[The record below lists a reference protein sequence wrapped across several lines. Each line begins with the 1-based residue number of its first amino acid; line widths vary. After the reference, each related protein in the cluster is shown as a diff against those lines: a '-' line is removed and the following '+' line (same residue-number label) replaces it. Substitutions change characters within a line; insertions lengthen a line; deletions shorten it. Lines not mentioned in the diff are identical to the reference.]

1 MKMPQ
6 TYIHLYGKIETKPG
20 RKMGHI
26 NTLAKSRED
35 LLEKLIQ
42 IKENIKVIS

>member
-1 MKMPQ
+1 
-6 TYIHLYGKIETKPG
+6 
-20 RKMGHI
+20 MGHI